1 MIQPLQ
7 PANHLPDPTAFLLSA
22 YGVVNTYTSIEIL
35 RRWLFIFN
43 NSLQKKI
50 RIIGFSTDG
59 DSKYLRAMRLVSG
72 FFGSLPHFKFIEHQ
86 EAFDL
91 NNMAQW
97 PWFFLRK
104 KQLFL
109 FFQDATH
116 LVTKWRNRLL
126 SSTAQLIVGQQ
137 FITIQHVADIIENS
151 NYTKLDHGL
160 NRSDL
165 NPKDRQ
171 NYNSCVKL
179 ASDNVLSILLDGAD
193 TYGTY
198 VYLRLLQMII
208 LAYVEKRTRIEE
220 RLQSAWCIVFVCR
233 MSWLQ
238 NKQSKSTTASTTTK
252 TNAKSKCFFTK
263 TAYLSVELNA
273 HTLLYIVLLVKQK
286 QLPREA
292 LNVYLFNSQSC
303 ESMFRNARSLSG
315 TYSTMVN
322 FTAVDFLR
330 RSQKISLLNSIKCN
344 QVSQQDDDNILS
356 FPIHHKHN
364 RNNNLPSLQNL
375 DDMDQLNVEKIISN
389 AFNQAIELT
398 ANLGISKLLKERKIF
413 DLNSLSEYVFQEL
426 NSSSRMFD
434 YSIETV
440 DDDYDEFNLEEDED
454 NDKKDIMDSYS
465 DDEEMKNNLFDNQDD
480 ENNYNMMTVKSN
492 FSGIKIYDHIEPCR
506 RDAYFRIKI
515 NNSQKYVQK
524 QSACWLLTDNSMR
537 LSNDR
542 LSRVIETGRKES

>member
-1 MIQPLQ
+1 
-7 PANHLPDPTAFLLSA
+7 
-22 YGVVNTYTSIEIL
+22 
-35 RRWLFIFN
+35 
-43 NSLQKKI
+43 
-50 RIIGFSTDG
+50 
-59 DSKYLRAMRLVSG
+59 MRLASD
-72 FFGSLPHFKFIEHQ
+72 FFLSLPHFKFIEHQ
-86 EAFDL
+86 EAFNL
-91 NNMAQW
+91 NNTAQW
-97 PWFFLRK
+97 PWFYLRK

-137 FITIQHVADIIENS
+137 SITIQHVADIIENS

-179 ASDNVLSILLDGAD
+179 ASDNVLSILLDGTD

-220 RLQSAWCIVFVCR
+220 CLQSAWCIVFVCR
-233 MSWLQ
+233 MWWAWLQ
-238 NKQSKSTTASTTTK
+238 NKQSKSTTASTITK
-252 TNAKSKCFFTK
+252 TNAKSKCFITK

-273 HTLLYIVLLVKQK
+273 HTLLYMVLLVKQK

-292 LNVYLFNSQSC
+292 LNV
-303 ESMFRNARSLSG
+303 SLSG
-315 TYSTMVN
+315 TYSTMAN

-364 RNNNLPSLQNL
+364 RNNNLPSLENL

-389 AFNQAIELT
+389 TFNQAIELT
-398 ANLGISKLLKERKIF
+398 AN
-413 DLNSLSEYVFQEL
+413 
-426 NSSSRMFD
+426 
-434 YSIETV
+434 
-440 DDDYDEFNLEEDED
+440 
-454 NDKKDIMDSYS
+454 
-465 DDEEMKNNLFDNQDD
+465 
-480 ENNYNMMTVKSN
+480 
-492 FSGIKIYDHIEPCR
+492 
-506 RDAYFRIKI
+506 
-515 NNSQKYVQK
+515 
-524 QSACWLLTDNSMR
+524 
-537 LSNDR
+537 
-542 LSRVIETGRKES
+542 